1 MSHEKLNG
9 DFELFR
15 NHCIEIRHQYNVY
28 VNLFNED
35 SEPVLSKVAATF
47 FTEIA
52 SIMHR
57 DWKLQV
63 CKIMDAAEMY
73 GKVNITIDLINK
85 QLADEGLMDSE
96 VNSLSLALK
105 AFGAKV
111 KPARNKRIA
120 HYDRLSQINGSDLGG
135 TTESELEGFL
145 NNLQEYCDKV
155 GRLVGIGPLDFSGG
169 GCAGDELDLLKCLRA
184 YCKNA

>member
-1 MSHEKLNG
+1 MPHEKLTD

-15 NHCIEIRHQYNVY
+15 DHCIEIRHQYNVY
-28 VNLFNED
+28 VNLFNKD
-35 SEPVLSKVAATF
+35 SKPVLSKVASTF

-52 SIMHR
+52 GIMHR

-73 GKVNITIDLINK
+73 GKENITIDLINR
-85 QLADEGLMDSE
+85 QLSEEELIDSE
-96 VNSLSLALK
+96 VHSLSSALK
-105 AFGAKV
+105 SFGAKV

-135 TTESELEGFL
+135 TTVAELEGFL
-145 NNLQEYCDKV
+145 INMQEYCDKV
-155 GRLVGIGPLDFSGG
+155 GCLVGLGPLDFSGG
-169 GCAGDELDLLKCLRA
+169 GCAGDELDLLKCLRV